1 MINQKQQEIISAT
14 VPILKEHGVTLTTHF
29 YKRMFEHHPELKNMF
44 NMGNQKNGKQQQALA
59 MAILA
64 YAEHI
69 ANPGVLLPALHQIG
83 HKHVSLEIRP
93 EHYPIVGNHLIAA
106 IKEVLGSGATEDIL
120 DAWEAAY
127 YQLAELMIGVEKKMY
142 GKLTSEV
149 GGWTGWRPFRVAK
162 KEIESSEITSF
173 YLYPSDKG
181 KVIPHLP
188 GQFIS
193 LKLFLPELA
202 LNQARQ
208 YSLSSVP
215 SEEFYRISVKR
226 EFGKEPNTNGMISNY
241 LHDFVNEGDIIELTA
256 PAGNFTLDQNE
267 KKPLCFISGGV
278 GVTPLISM
286 FQSALENNSE
296 RPITWIHGCRNQ
308 QVHAFGDKVLE
319 LTTYDTNIEQ
329 YVFYDQITKNDTE
342 IGVIEGS
349 VNLKKIPA
357 FEIASDTQFYI
368 CGPAGFIKKQ
378 YQDLIEIGADPT
390 AVFFEEFGP
399 QQLSL
404 N

>member
-69 ANPGVLLPALHQIG
+69 ANPGVLLPALHHIG

-106 IKEVLGSGATEDIL
+106 IKEVLGSSATEDIL
-120 DAWEAAY
+120 NAWEAAY
-127 YQLAELMIGVEKKMY
+127 YQLAALMIGVEKDMY
-142 GKLTSEV
+142 QKLTSEP
-149 GGWTGWRPFRVAK
+149 GGWSGWRPFRVGR
-162 KEIESSEITSF
+162 KEKESSEITSF
-173 YLYPSDKG
+173 YLYPADKG

-208 YSLSSVP
+208 YSVSSVP

-226 EFGKEPNTNGMISNY
+226 EFGKDPNTNGMISNR

-256 PAGNFTLDQNE
+256 PAGNFTLDENG
-267 KKPLCFISGGV
+267 KDPLVLISGGV

-286 FQSALENNSE
+286 FQSALENNPD

-308 QVHAFGDKVLE
+308 EVHAFGNKVLE
-319 LTTYDTNIEQ
+319 LTTQDTNIEK
-329 YVFYDQITKNDTE
+329 YVFYDQTTKNDTE
-342 IGVIEGS
+342 VGIIEGP
-349 VNLKKIPA
+349 VNLKKIPVL
-357 FEIASDTQFYI
+357 EIEPETKFYI

-378 YQDLIEIGADPT
+378 YQDLVEIGADPAT
-390 AVFFEEFGP
+390 VFFEEFGP

>member
-1 MINQKQQEIISAT
+1 MINKQQQEIITAT
-14 VPILKEHGVTLTTHF
+14 VPVLKEHGVTLTTHF

-127 YQLAELMIGVEKKMY
+127 YQLADLMIGVEKGMY
-142 GKLTSEV
+142 QKLTSEP
-149 GGWTGWRPFRVAK
+149 GGWTGWRPFRVGR
-162 KEIESSEITSF
+162 KEKESSEITSF
-173 YLYPSDKG
+173 YLYPADKG

-193 LKLFLPELA
+193 LKLFLPELD

-208 YSLSSVP
+208 YSISSAP
-215 SEEFYRISVKR
+215 SEDFYRISVKR
-226 EFGKEPNTNGMISNY
+226 EFGKDPNTNGMISNH
-241 LHDFVNEGDIIELTA
+241 LHDFVHDGDILELTA
-256 PAGNFTLDQNE
+256 PAGNFTLAE
-267 KKPLCFISGGV
+267 KGKNPLVLISGGV

-286 FQSALENNSE
+286 FQSALENNPE

-308 QVHAFGDKVLE
+308 EVHAFGDKILE
-319 LTTYDTNIEQ
+319 LKTRDTKIEQ
-329 YVFYDQITKNDTE
+329 FVFYDQITKNDAE
-342 IGVIEGS
+342 IGVIEGP
-349 VNLKKIPA
+349 VNLKKIPVL
-357 FEIASDTQFYI
+357 EIEPETQFYI

-378 YQDLIEIGADPT
+378 CQDLIEIGIDPAT
-390 AVFFEEFGP
+390 VFFEEFGP

>member
-1 MINQKQQEIISAT
+1 MINQKQQEIISVT

-69 ANPGVLLPALHQIG
+69 ANPGVLLPALHHIG

-106 IKEVLGSGATEDIL
+106 IKEVLGSSATEDIL
-120 DAWEAAY
+120 NAWEAAY
-127 YQLAELMIGVEKKMY
+127 YQLAALMIGVEKDMY
-142 GKLTSEV
+142 QKLTSEP
-149 GGWTGWRPFRVAK
+149 GGWTGWRPFRVGR
-162 KEIESSEITSF
+162 KEKESSEITSF
-173 YLYPSDKG
+173 YLYPADKG

-208 YSLSSVP
+208 YSVSSVP

-226 EFGKEPNTNGMISNY
+226 EFGKDPNTNGMISNR

-256 PAGNFTLDQNE
+256 PAGNFTLDENG
-267 KKPLCFISGGV
+267 KDPLVLISGGV

-286 FQSALENNSE
+286 FQSALENNPD

-308 QVHAFGDKVLE
+308 EVHAFGNKVLE
-319 LTTYDTNIEQ
+319 LTTQDTNIEK
-329 YVFYDQITKNDTE
+329 YVFYDQTTKNDTE
-342 IGVIEGS
+342 VGIIEGP
-349 VNLKKIPA
+349 VNLKKIPVL
-357 FEIASDTQFYI
+357 EIEPETKFYI

-378 YQDLIEIGADPT
+378 YQDLVEIGADPAT
-390 AVFFEEFGP
+390 VFFEEFGP

>member
-1 MINQKQQEIISAT
+1 MINQKQQEIITAT
-14 VPILKEHGVTLTTHF
+14 VPILREHGVTLTTHF

-69 ANPGVLLPALHQIG
+69 ANPGVLMPTLHQIG

-106 IKEVLGSGATEDIL
+106 IKEVLGSSATEDIL
-120 DAWEAAY
+120 NAWEAAY
-127 YQLAELMIGVEKKMY
+127 YQLAELMIGVEQKMY

-149 GGWTGWRPFRVAK
+149 GGWTGWRPFRVVK
-162 KEIESSEITSF
+162 KEAESQEITSF
-173 YLYPSDKG
+173 YLYPADKG

-193 LKLFLPELA
+193 IKVFLPELA

-208 YSLSSVP
+208 YSVSSVP

-226 EFGKEPNTNGMISNY
+226 EFGKEPNTNGMISNH
-241 LHDFVNEGDIIELTA
+241 LHDLVNEGDIIELTA
-256 PAGNFTLDQNE
+256 PAGNFTLDENG
-267 KKPLCFISGGV
+267 KNPLFFISGGV

-286 FQSALENNSE
+286 FQSALENNPK

-308 QVHAFGDKVLE
+308 EVHAFGDKVLE
-319 LTTYDTNIEQ
+319 LTTHDTNIEQ
-329 YVFYDQITKNDTE
+329 YVFYDQISKNDTE
-342 IGVIEGS
+342 VGVIEGS

-357 FEIASDTQFYI
+357 FEIESETQFYI

-378 YQDLIEIGADPT
+378 YQDLVEIGADPA